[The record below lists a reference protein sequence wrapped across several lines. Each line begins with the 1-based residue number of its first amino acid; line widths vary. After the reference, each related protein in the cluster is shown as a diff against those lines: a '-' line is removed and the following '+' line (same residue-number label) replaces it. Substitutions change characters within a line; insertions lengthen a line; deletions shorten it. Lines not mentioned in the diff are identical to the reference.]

1 MLLRSRKS
9 TGLSNPCIACRKLWS
24 LSDEEGDL
32 SHNFLTLQ
40 NGLQLHYLSPRSTPQ
55 SCKTLVIF
63 LHGFPDSSY
72 LWEQYL
78 ASGLAQKAKLV
89 ALDLPGCGGSD
100 SHSFYGPDEILNAVA
115 EAIVQVKRRYLN
127 QPEASSS
134 PMKTIL
140 VSHDWYGSSPASKS
154 YAFANTFQGVV
165 LLLFASLVK
174 PPAWLMKWSF

>member
-1 MLLRSRKS
+1 M
-9 TGLSNPCIACRKLWS
+9 CIACRKLWS

-55 SCKTLVIF
+55 SCKALVIF

-78 ASGLAQKAKLV
+78 ASGLAQKAKLA

-100 SHSFYGPDEILNAVA
+100 SLSRYGPDEMLNAVA
-115 EAIVQVKRRYLN
+115 EIIVKLKHRYIGVDSDAAPAKR
-127 QPEASSS
+127 S
-134 PMKTIL
+134 IL
-140 VSHDWYGSSPASKS
+140 VSHDW
-154 YAFANTFQGVV
+154 
-165 LLLFASLVK
+165 
-174 PPAWLMKWSF
+174 